1 MRASTATR
9 SSVLVSS
16 RFSAATPWWP
26 GSTSG
31 TSRPSPRGAAR
42 GRHAG
47 RPREGSFPTEEPSAS
62 PARALQLNLD
72 TADRLVGASQC
83 LRTCL
88 RSVINRCR
96 RPCEELPV
104 GLCTNKQSPATPS
117 VRLRLLG
124 GFVLLNDDTP
134 VRLSPGPQRVVALI
148 AARGRTARSD
158 AARVLWPRRSVPQAQ
173 AELRTFLWRLRQ
185 LPFRTVRT
193 DAQYL
198 CLDAAVSCDLHEL
211 RVEAEAWQQW
221 AADRRQPQRRRLD
234 GPGTAVHLH
243 ELCRDLLPGWYDD
256 WVLAERDALQRIR
269 VPLLRHLART
279 YKEAGEY
286 GNALQ
291 AALHLVDMD
300 PLDEQAQD
308 MLIRI
313 HVAEGNL
320 VEARRAYTAYH
331 SRLTAEL
338 GMTPPA
344 ALRRLA
350 YPPANE

>member
-1 MRASTATR
+1 M
-9 SSVLVSS
+9 
-16 RFSAATPWWP
+16 
-26 GSTSG
+26 
-31 TSRPSPRGAAR
+31 
-42 GRHAG
+42 
-47 RPREGSFPTEEPSAS
+47 
-62 PARALQLNLD
+62 
-72 TADRLVGASQC
+72 
-83 LRTCL
+83 
-88 RSVINRCR
+88 
-96 RPCEELPV
+96 
-104 GLCTNKQSPATPS
+104 
-117 VRLRLLG
+117 
-124 GFVLLNDDTP
+124 
-134 VRLSPGPQRVVALI
+134 
-148 AARGRTARSD
+148 
-158 AARVLWPRRSVPQAQ
+158 
-173 AELRTFLWRLRQ
+173 
-185 LPFRTVRT
+185 RT